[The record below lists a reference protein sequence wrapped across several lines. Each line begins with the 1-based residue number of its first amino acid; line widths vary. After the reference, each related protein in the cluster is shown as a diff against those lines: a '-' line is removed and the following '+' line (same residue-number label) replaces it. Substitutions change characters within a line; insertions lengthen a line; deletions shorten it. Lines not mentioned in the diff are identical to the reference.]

1 MQTCNV
7 CQRDNSRIFEQL
19 EKYPICGTY
28 LNSTCLNN
36 NEQKYFRK
44 LDLSFCEKC
53 FHIQANSK
61 FSQNEIYNQDYGYI
75 PVSTGVQQR
84 FTILQ
89 NLILLKLKD
98 LKFNRVIDIGCNQ
111 LNFLKLLKIS
121 GVSAKHWIGIDPIQL
136 SNSIEKDG
144 INFINGYAESVDI
157 PYFDANLPDL
167 IIADQVLEHIPN
179 VGEFLA
185 KFSTKIS
192 DSSMFVVCV
201 PSLELIMKNLCFH
214 DLIHDHV
221 NYFSEY
227 SLQYSFRNTG
237 CSIKESFLNNDCP
250 RGYLVQMYR
259 KDGKNITKD
268 VKKNHFPEFNEKFLL
283 YKENLNISKRIAESL
298 DDKIYAIG
306 ASELTP
312 NLAYFMNSNFD
323 FIEKI
328 FDTTISK
335 NKKYMP
341 NIVPQIHSPPHEDRV
356 FYENNVVLIT
366 APQVSRLILK
376 NLVFSNAKRIINP
389 LALF

>member
-1 MQTCNV
+1 MQTCHV
-7 CQRDNSRIFEQL
+7 CQRNNSGTFEKF

-28 LNSTCLNN
+28 LDNACLNN
-36 NEQKYFRK
+36 NEQQYFRQ
-44 LDLSFCEKC
+44 LDLSFCDNC
-53 FHIQANSK
+53 FHIQANSQ

-75 PVSTGVQQR
+75 AVSTGVQQR
-84 FTILQ
+84 FIILQ
-89 NLILLKLKD
+89 TLISSKLKY

-121 GVSAKHWIGIDPIQL
+121 NISAKHWIGIDPIQL
-136 SNSIEKDG
+136 NDSIEKDD
-144 INFINGYAESVDI
+144 IKFINGYAENVDI
-157 PYFDANLPDL
+157 PYFDTNLPDL

-192 DSSMFVVCV
+192 DSSIFVVCV

-214 DLIHDHV
+214 DIIHDHV
-221 NYFSEY
+221 NYFSEH

-237 CSIKESFLNNDCP
+237 CSVEESFLNNDCP

-259 KDGKNITKD
+259 KDGKNVAKD
-268 VKKNHFPEFNEKFLL
+268 VKKDYFSEFNDTFLL
-283 YKENLNISKRIAESL
+283 YKQNLNISKRIAESF

-328 FDTTISK
+328 FDTTIGK
-335 NKKYMP
+335 NQKYMP
-341 NIVPQIHSPPHEDRV
+341 NIVPQIHSPPEDRM
-356 FYENNVVLIT
+356 FYENSIVFIT
-366 APQVSRLILK
+366 APQVSRSILK
-376 NLVFSNAKRIINP
+376 NLIFSNVKRIINP